1 MGSSGVYDPANSI
14 RRHGQQ
20 GGSVNVTRKLPWL
33 LVLLVTLLLAAVAAG
48 CGGDDDDG
56 DDAGANGDTAAT
68 DTGAGDGATGEGMK
82 IGLVTDIGGLN
93 DRGFNSLANQGL
105 EQAADELGVEIRVLE
120 SQSDADYI
128 PNLSTLA
135 EEGFDLII
143 TNGFL
148 MGEATHQAAE
158 EFPDTSFAIIDFAYG
173 GEGCEETN
181 SCELPNLQGLVFK
194 EQEAG
199 YLVGYLAGLVTESN
213 TISSVGG
220 LKIPP
225 VDRFIAGFQKGAL
238 DANPD
243 VTTLNGYSQDF
254 VDQAKCKEVAL
265 DQIAEGSDVV
275 FQVAGGC
282 GLGALDA
289 AQEEGIW
296 GIGVD
301 ADQAFLGEHVLTSAV
316 KRVDQAVFE
325 TIQAVVDGTF
335 EGGGVS
341 PFGLAEEGVGLGET
355 SPNAPADAVSDT
367 EAQIDPIINGEIEIP
382 DTLE

>member
-1 MGSSGVYDPANSI
+1 
-14 RRHGQQ
+14 
-20 GGSVNVTRKLPWL
+20 VNVTRKLPWL
-33 LVLLVTLLLAAVAAG
+33 LVLLVTLLLAVVAAG

-68 DTGAGDGATGEGMK
+68 DTGGDDGGAAGEGMK

-213 TISSVGG
+213 TVSSVGG

-238 DANPD
+238 DANPE

-301 ADQAFLGEHVLTSAV
+301 ADQAFLGDHVLTSAV

-367 EAQIDPIINGEIEIP
+367 EAQVDPIINGEIEIP

>member
-1 MGSSGVYDPANSI
+1 VK
-14 RRHGQQ
+14 
-20 GGSVNVTRKLPWL
+20 VTRKLPWL

-56 DDAGANGDTAAT
+56 DDAGGNGDTAAT
-68 DTGAGDGATGEGMK
+68 DTGTTEGAPGEGIR

-120 SQSDADYI
+120 SKSDADYI

-143 TNGFL
+143 SVGFL

-158 EFPDTSFAIIDFAYG
+158 AFPDTNFAIIDFGYG
-173 GEGCEETN
+173 GEGCEDTN
-181 SCELPNLQGLVFK
+181 SCELPNLQGLLFK
-194 EQEAG
+194 EQETGYLAG
-199 YLVGYLAGLVTESN
+199 YLSGLVTESN

-220 LKIPP
+220 IKIPP
-225 VDRFIAGFQKGAL
+225 VDRFIAGYQAGAK
-238 DANPD
+238 ASNPD
-243 VTTLNGYSQDF
+243 ITTLNAYSEDF
-254 VDQAKCKEVAL
+254 VDQAKCKEIAL
-265 DQIAEGSDVV
+265 DQIAERSDVV

-289 AQEEGIW
+289 ASEEGVW

-301 ADQAFLGEHVLTSAV
+301 ADQAFLGDHVLTSAL
-316 KRVDQAVFE
+316 KRVDEAVFQ
-325 TIQAVVDGTF
+325 TISSQADGSFT
-335 EGGGVS
+335 GGGVTL
-341 PFGLAEEGVGLGET
+341 FGLAEDGVGLGEF
-355 SPNAPADAVSDT
+355 SPNAPQEAIDET
-367 EAQIDPIINGEIEIP
+367 LAQIPSIVDGTIEVP
-382 DTLE
+382 DALE

>member
-1 MGSSGVYDPANSI
+1 M
-14 RRHGQQ
+14 
-20 GGSVNVTRKLPWL
+20 NVKQKLPWL
-33 LVLLVTLLLAAVAAG
+33 LLLLVTFLLAAVAAG
-48 CGGDDDDG
+48 CGGDDDE
-56 DDAGANGDTAAT
+56 DDEAGGGDTAAAE
-68 DTGAGDGATGEGMK
+68 TGTEEGAPGEGMRV
-82 IGLVTDIGGLN
+82 GLVTDIGGLN

-105 EQAADELGVEIRVLE
+105 ERAAEELGVEIRVLE

-143 TNGFL
+143 SVGFL

-158 EFPDTSFAIIDFAYG
+158 EFPDTSFAIVDFAYG

-181 SCELPNLQGLVFK
+181 SCELPNLQGLLFK
-194 EQEAG
+194 EQETGYLAG
-199 YLVGYLAGLVTESN
+199 YMAGLVTESN
-213 TISSVGG
+213 TVSTVGG

-225 VDRFIAGFQKGAL
+225 VDRFIAGFQKGAT

-243 VTTLNGYSQDF
+243 VTTLNAYSQDF

-289 AQEEGIW
+289 AQEEGVW

-301 ADQAFLGEHVLTSAV
+301 ADQAFLGDHVLTSSL
-316 KRVDQAVFE
+316 KRVDEAVFQ
-325 TIQAVVDGTF
+325 TIQAVVDGSF
-335 EGGGVS
+335 QGGGVS
-341 PFGLAEEGVGLGET
+341 TFGLAEDGVGLGEF
-355 SPNAPADAVSDT
+355 SPNAPQEAIDET
-367 EAQIDPIINGEIEIP
+367 EAQIEPIVNGEVEIP
-382 DTLE
+382 ETVE